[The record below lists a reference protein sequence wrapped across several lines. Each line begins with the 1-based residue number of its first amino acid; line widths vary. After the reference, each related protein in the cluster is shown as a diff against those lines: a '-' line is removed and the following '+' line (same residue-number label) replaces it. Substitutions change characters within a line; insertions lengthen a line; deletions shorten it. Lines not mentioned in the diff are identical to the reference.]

1 MLSLGLAC
9 SSVRGAGDPSIP
21 LAAPVATPLEVALA
35 RGHALVRSSLAA
47 HGPPPDR
54 ELSLRCRGVWNE
66 LGHYTRP
73 RELRAFDADW
83 SYSFEPARA
92 EVPFSV
98 RFSGT
103 LTREAKSHTGTLQLR
118 PDRLQLVD
126 FGEETARPD
135 DAAERIRTRYR
146 LAELVPSL
154 LLRLALEERASLR
167 WLGEAP
173 LEGGAV
179 DVVSFTDGAGVP
191 RALYIDRTS
200 KLLRRVERIEADE
213 LFGDDRRS
221 TDYLAHQQLGG
232 LTLPQRL
239 RHRRLWFVESELT
252 CGEAPAPVLLPA
264 LAPPPAEAPAPP
276 RATVEKVADGIYAIA
291 LEHLDNTTLFM
302 EAPDHVVAMEAPLD
316 SATGELIIATIAA
329 ATNNKPIRYLLLSH
343 HHPDYVGG
351 IRPFVARGTRLV
363 TTPGNADYLNS
374 IAAAGRLLRPDLQAE
389 RNRPCAIDLV
399 EGHRQL
405 GEGAHRVDIYDV
417 GKRIGHTEE
426 YLVYYFPAARLLF
439 HGDLVSVKSGAAPPP
454 ASDRAVGLL
463 ESIEANGLTPERI
476 LHSWPRRDRARELPM
491 PLLRRMVEL
500 RRAQDAAPTDRR

>member
-9 SSVRGAGDPSIP
+9 SSVRGAGDPLTP
-21 LAAPVATPLEVALA
+21 LATPLETALT
-35 RGHALVRSSLAA
+35 RGHALVLSSLAA

-83 SYSFEPARA
+83 SYSFEPVRA
-92 EVPFSV
+92 ETPFSV

-103 LTREAKSHTGTLQLR
+103 LTREAKSYTSTLQLR

-167 WLGEAP
+167 WLGDAA
-173 LEGGAV
+173 LDGGVA
-179 DVVSFTDGAGVP
+179 DVISFTDGAGVP
-191 RALYIDRTS
+191 RALYLDRAS

-213 LFGDDRRS
+213 LFGDDRQT
-221 TDYLAHQQLGG
+221 TDYLAHQQVGG

-252 CGEAPAPVLLPA
+252 CDEAPAPVALPVP
-264 LAPPPAEAPAPP
+264 APPPAEAPVAP
-276 RATVEKVADGIYAIA
+276 RATIEKVADDIYAVG
-291 LEHLDNTTLFM
+291 LEHLDNTTLFL

-363 TTPGNADYLNS
+363 TTPGNADYLTS
-374 IAAAGRLLRPDLQAE
+374 IAAGRRLLRPDLQAE
-389 RNRPCAIDLV
+389 RNRPCAIEV
-399 EGHRQL
+399 VQGRRQL
-405 GEGAHRVDIYDV
+405 GEGAHRVEIYDV
-417 GKRIGHTEE
+417 GERTGHTRE
-426 YLVYYFPAARLLF
+426 YLIYYFPAARLLF
-439 HGDLVSVKSGAAPPP
+439 HGDLVSVKPGSEPAP

-463 ESIEANGLTPERI
+463 DSIEALGLAPERI
-476 LHSWPRRDRARELPM
+476 LHSWPRRDRALTLPL

-500 RRAQDAAPTDRR
+500 RRTRDAAQRNDAGAP

>member
-1 MLSLGLAC
+1 MLSLALAC
-9 SSVRGAGDPSIP
+9 SSSVRGAGDRSPA
-21 LAAPVATPLEVALA
+21 LATPLEAALT
-35 RGHALVRSSLAA
+35 RGHALVLSSLAA
-47 HGPPPDR
+47 HGPPPER

-66 LGHYTRP
+66 LGHYASP

-83 SYSFEPARA
+83 SYSFEPVRA
-92 EVPFSV
+92 EAPYSV

-103 LTREAKSHTGTLQLR
+103 LSREAKSHTSTLHLG
-118 PDRLQLVD
+118 PDRLHLVD

-135 DAAERIRTRYR
+135 DPAERIRTRYR

-167 WLGEAP
+167 WLGEAAID
-173 LEGGAV
+173 GRAV
-179 DVVSFTDGAGVP
+179 DVVSFADRAGVP
-191 RALYIDRTS
+191 RALYLDRAS
-200 KLLRRVERIEADE
+200 KLLRRVEHIEADE
-213 LFGDDRRS
+213 LFGDDLQS
-221 TDYLAHQQLGG
+221 TDYLAHQQLGA
-232 LTLPQRL
+232 LTLPRRL
-239 RHRRLWFVESELT
+239 RHRRLWFVQSELT
-252 CGEAPAPVLLPA
+252 CGAAPAPVALP
-264 LAPPPAEAPAPP
+264 APAPPVVQAPIAP
-276 RATVEKVADGIYAIA
+276 RATVEKVAEGIYAVA

-363 TTPGNADYLNS
+363 TTPGNADYLTS
-374 IAAAGRLLRPDLQAE
+374 IAAGRRLLRPDLQAE

-399 EGHRQL
+399 EGRRQL
-405 GEGAHRVDIYDV
+405 GEGAHRVEIYDV
-417 GKRIGHTEE
+417 GARIGHTRE
-426 YLVYYFPAARLLF
+426 YLIYYFPAARLLV
-439 HGDLVSVKSGAAPPP
+439 HGDLVSVKPGSEPQP

-463 ESIEANGLTPERI
+463 DSIEALGLAPERI
-476 LHSWPRRDRARELPM
+476 LHSWPRRDRARVLPM

-500 RRAQDAAPTDRR
+500 RRAQDASRTGAP